1 MKILFI
7 YPNAGSQLGFN
18 YGVAHISAVLK
29 KAGHHVEFR
38 QLCEDLGPLPTKNEF
53 VTDLKDMNPDIIG
66 FSVVTNQWQYAA
78 QLAEWI
84 RETLNIPLV
93 CGGIHATI
101 AAEEI
106 LETGLF
112 DYVFLGEC
120 EDAFPEFVEK
130 MNRSEDIEHIRNMG
144 FIANGKVKINP
155 VRPLPDL
162 QGLPFKDYDAF
173 DFQNI
178 IDAKNGWVG
187 VMASRGCPF
196 KCTYCFNH
204 LMVEKY
210 RGDLQCSFKDLKYI
224 RHFKVEQVIN
234 EIVFLQEN
242 YKNISM
248 FIFDDDLFTFNRDYV
263 VEFCKAYKTV
273 SNLPFVVNAHI
284 GFFDEDRAFHL
295 ADAGCK
301 IVKFGVESGSKKIR
315 SKIMNR
321 HMSNEKIIKSINLV
335 RQYNMHSSVFIM
347 IGLPYEDR
355 DDVMDTITFLGQ
367 VKPGRFRWTFFFPF
381 PGTVSH
387 KMSIDG
393 GYVNVNKM
401 NSLLNFTDSSAL
413 DFGEEH
419 NLFLEKVGRIMPW
432 FVNAYADFEASPAYL
447 EKVEKIIHMDRSEW
461 EKVSPALHDEDKRLT
476 LQFQE
481 KNQSHYAVKY
491 NPFMGVISDYFMNEN

>member
-130 MNRSEDIEHIRNMG
+130 MNRDENIEHIRNMG

-162 QGLPFKDYDAF
+162 QNLPFKDYDAF

-224 RHFKVEQVIN
+224 RHFKVEQVID

-321 HMSNEKIIKSINLV
+321 HMSNKKIIKSINLV

-355 DDVMDTITFLGQ
+355 DDVMDTITFLSQ
-367 VKPGRFRWTFFFPF
+367 AKPGRFRWTFFFPF
-381 PGTVSH
+381 PGTVSN

-432 FVNAYADFEASPAYL
+432 FVNAYADFEVSPIYL
-447 EKVEKIIHMDRSEW
+447 EKVTEIIQMDRSEW
-461 EKVSPALHDEDKRLT
+461 EKVSPTLHDEDKRLS

-481 KNQSHYAVKY
+481 KNQIHYAVKY
-491 NPFMGVISDYFMNEN
+491 NPFMGVISDYFMIED